1 MTSNKKDISNRTS
14 SVKAFLAQASKVPP
28 PAVSD
33 KQGKLI
39 FAMDATASREP
50 CWDIACQIQA
60 DMFTQTA
67 ALGQLQIQLCH
78 YQGYGEFNVAQW
90 SNRASELQNIMAN
103 VRCKAGQTQI
113 NRILQHT
120 LNQVKQ
126 HKINALVFVGD
137 CMEELADK
145 LIGTAGQLAL
155 RNVPVFIFHE
165 GHDAIAERT
174 FKQIASI
181 TKGAYCKFDQS
192 SADQLRALLNAVAVY
207 AVGGV
212 DALRKQAK
220 SNPALNQNII
230 KQLTDNS

>member
-1 MTSNKKDISNRTS
+1 MANNKKDISTRNN
-14 SVKAFLAQASKVPP
+14 SVEAFLTEASKVPLP
-28 PAVSD
+28 VVSD

-50 CWDIACQIQA
+50 CWDMACKIQA
-60 DMFTQTA
+60 DMFSQTA
-67 ALGQLQIQLCH
+67 ALGKLQIQLCH
-78 YQGYGEFNVAQW
+78 YQGYGEFYAARW
-90 SNRASELQNIMAN
+90 SSQANELQNHMTK

-113 NRILQHT
+113 NKTLQHA
-120 LNQVKQ
+120 LDQSKQ
-126 HKINALVFVGD
+126 SKINALVFIGD

-165 GHDAIAERT
+165 GHDAVAERT
-174 FKQIASI
+174 FKQIANI

-192 SADQLRALLNAVAVY
+192 SAKQLRALLNAVAVY

-212 DALRKQAK
+212 DALRKHSK
-220 SNPALNQNII
+220 NNPTLHQNII
-230 KQLTDNS
+230 KQLTNNS